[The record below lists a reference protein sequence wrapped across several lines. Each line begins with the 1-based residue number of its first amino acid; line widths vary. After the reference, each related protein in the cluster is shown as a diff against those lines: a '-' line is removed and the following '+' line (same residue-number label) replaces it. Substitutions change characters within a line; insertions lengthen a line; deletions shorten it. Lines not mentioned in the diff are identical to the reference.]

1 MPWEYEDSDLISLC
15 NLCHYNLHST
25 QSIPIYNNHGQRI
38 DNAEILINA
47 MGLDIWSNIITSR
60 MGFVLNAL
68 EGKWI

>member
-1 MPWEYEDSDLISLC
+1 MGKESTMPKFV
-15 NLCHYNLHST
+15 
-25 QSIPIYNNHGQRI
+25 
-38 DNAEILINA
+38 INA